1 VRARF
6 LALALGLAALA
17 FPLLAAPAQAGV
29 QVVGGASEALQME
42 IGKGKL
48 IRLSRPATTMFIADP
63 KIADVQV
70 KSPTLVYVIGKA
82 PGATSF
88 YALDGHEQVVA
99 NLSVR
104 VGYDED
110 RLRAMLRAQAPE
122 SHVEVTAADGALIL
136 TGRVASPAEG
146 DDVLRIANLFV
157 QGADDKAKPGQI
169 INRLT
174 IDTPNQ
180 VYLQVR
186 IAEVSRSATKNLGF
200 NWQSIIAIG
209 GSGGYFGLSQGLEI
223 ADKNNTGT
231 LIEPSNGDTGIYGGY
246 RNGPDNIN
254 AMINALQK
262 KGLISILAEPN
273 LTAVSGEPAN
283 FLAGGEY
290 PIPVPQGPGQT
301 TIEYKKYGVS
311 LSFVATILDGGRISL
326 TVKPE
331 VSQLTQAGAISVG
344 GVTVPALTTRRAETT
359 VELGSGDS
367 FAIGGLLQHNVTQDV
382 DKLPWLADVPVLGE
396 LFRSKSFQKND
407 SELVIIVTPYLVKPS
422 SQRLAMPTDPPHPP
436 GAAAPEA
443 SAAAEAPKP
452 EPAKIE
458 PEKKG

>member
-1 VRARF
+1 VKARL
-6 LALALGLAALA
+6 LALALAFAALA
-17 FPLLAAPAQAGV
+17 FQFAAAPAHARV

-88 YALDGHEQVVA
+88 YALDGKEQVVA
-99 NLSVR
+99 NLSLS
-104 VGYDED
+104 VGFDED
-110 RLRAMLRAQAPE
+110 RLRAMLKAQAPD
-122 SHVEVTAADGALIL
+122 SHVQVTAADGALIL

-157 QGADDKAKPGQI
+157 QQGEEKAKPGQI

-174 IDTPNQ
+174 VDTPNQ

-186 IAEVSRSATKNLGF
+186 IAEVSRSATKDLGF
-200 NWQSIIAIG
+200 NWQAFAAVQG
-209 GSGGYFGLSQGLEI
+209 GGAFVGLSQGLQI
-223 ADKNNTGT
+223 AKDDNTTT
-231 LIEPSNGDTGIYGGY
+231 LLQPSTGDTGIFGGY
-246 RNGPDNIN
+246 RHGPTNIN

-262 KGLISILAEPN
+262 KGLVSILAEPN

-290 PIPVPQGPGQT
+290 PVPVPQGPGQT

-367 FAIGGLLQHNVTQDV
+367 FAIGGLLQHNLTQDV
-382 DKLPWLADVPVLGE
+382 SKLPWLGDVPVLGE
-396 LFRSKSFQKND
+396 LFRSKSFLKND
-407 SELVIIVTPYLVKPS
+407 SELVIIVTPYLVRPS
-422 SQRLAMPTDPPHPP
+422 VQRLAAPTDPP
-436 GAAAPEA
+436 GAAPVAAPA
-443 SAAAEAPKP
+443 SAAAGEA
-452 EPAKIE
+452 AKSE

>member
-1 VRARF
+1 MKARF
-6 LALALGLAALA
+6 LVLALALAGFAFHLA
-17 FPLLAAPAQAGV
+17 PTPAYAGV

-48 IRLSRPATTMFIADP
+48 IRLSRPASTMFIADP

-104 VGYDED
+104 VGFDED
-110 RLRAMLRAQAPE
+110 RLRAMLKAQAPE
-122 SHVEVTAADGALIL
+122 SHVEVTAADGTLIL

-157 QGADDKAKPGQI
+157 QQGDDKAKPGQI

-174 IDTPNQ
+174 VDTPNQ

-186 IAEVSRSATKNLGF
+186 IAEVSRSATKDLGF
-200 NWQSIIAIG
+200 NWDAVGAIG
-209 GSGGYFGLSQGLEI
+209 GAGGFFGLSQGLNVVES
-223 ADKNNTGT
+223 DTGK
-231 LIEPSNGDTGIYGGY
+231 LVPPANGDNGIFAGY
-246 RNGPDNIN
+246 RHGADNIN
-254 AMINALQK
+254 VMINALQK

-311 LSFVATILDGGRISL
+311 LAFVATVLDSGRISL

-331 VSQLTQAGAISVG
+331 VSQLSQAGAISVG
-344 GVTVPALTTRRAETT
+344 GVTVPALTTRRVETT

-367 FAIGGLLQHNVTQDV
+367 FAIGGLLQHNLTQDV
-382 DKLPWLADVPVLGE
+382 SKLPWLADVPVLGQ
-396 LFRSKSFQKND
+396 LFRSKSFQKDD
-407 SELVIIVTPYLVKPS
+407 SELMVIVTPYLVRPS
-422 SQRLAMPTDPPHPP
+422 VQRLAAPTDPP
-436 GAAAPEA
+436 GAPTVATPA
-443 SAAAEAPKP
+443 SATAA
-452 EPAKIE
+452 EPAKTE

>member
-1 VRARF
+1 MRPRF
-6 LALALGLAALA
+6 LAVALVLAAFGFHLA
-17 FPLLAAPAQAGV
+17 PTPAHAGV

-48 IRLSRPATTMFIADP
+48 IRLSRPASTMFIADP

-88 YALDGHEQVVA
+88 YALDGKEQVVA

-104 VGYDED
+104 VGFDED
-110 RLRAMLRAQAPE
+110 RLRAMLKAQAPE
-122 SHVEVTAADGALIL
+122 SHVDVTAADGALIL

-157 QGADDKAKPGQI
+157 QQGDDKAKPGQI

-174 IDTPNQ
+174 VDTPNQ

-186 IAEVSRSATKNLGF
+186 IAEVSRSATKDLGF
-200 NWQSIIAIG
+200 NWQAVAAVQG
-209 GSGGYFGLSQGLEI
+209 GGAYVGLSQGLQI
-223 ADKNNTGT
+223 AADNNTTT
-231 LIEPSNGDTGIYGGY
+231 LLQPSTGDTGIFGGY
-246 RNGPDNIN
+246 RHGTTNIN

-311 LSFVATILDGGRISL
+311 LSFVATVLDSGRISL

-331 VSQLTQAGAISVG
+331 VSQLSQAGAISVG
-344 GVTVPALTTRRAETT
+344 GVTVPALTTRRVETT

-367 FAIGGLLQHNVTQDV
+367 FAIGGLLQHNLTQDV
-382 DKLPWLADVPVLGE
+382 SKLPWLADVPVLGE
-396 LFRSKSFQKND
+396 LFRSKTFQKDD
-407 SELVIIVTPYLVKPS
+407 SELVVIVTPYLVQPS
-422 SQRLAMPTDPPHPP
+422 VQRLAAPTDPP
-436 GAAAPEA
+436 GAPTVAAPA
-443 SAAAEAPKP
+443 AAAE
-452 EPAKIE
+452 PAKTE
-458 PEKKG
+458 PERKG

>member
-1 VRARF
+1 VKAHL
-6 LALALGLAALA
+6 LALALAAAATFGVQL
-17 FPLLAAPAQAGV
+17 APAPAHAGV

-48 IRLSRPATTMFIADP
+48 IRLSRPASTMFIADP

-82 PGATSF
+82 PGGTSF
-88 YALDGHEQVVA
+88 YALDSREQVVA

-110 RLRAMLRAQAPE
+110 RLRQMLRVQAPN

-157 QGADDKAKPGQI
+157 QQGEEKAKPGQI

-174 IDTPNQ
+174 VDTPNQ

-200 NWQSIIAIG
+200 NWESIIAVG
-209 GSGGYFGLSQGLEI
+209 SSGGLIGLTQGLDVI
-223 ADKNNTGT
+223 DDNGKFIPPA
-231 LIEPSNGDTGIYGGY
+231 NGDTAIVGGY
-246 RNGPDNIN
+246 HHGGDNIN

-382 DKLPWLADVPVLGE
+382 SKLPWLGDVPVLGQ
-396 LFRSKSFQKND
+396 LFRSKSFQKDD
-407 SELVIIVTPYLVKPS
+407 SELMIIVTPYLVKPS
-422 SQRLAMPTDPPHPP
+422 SQRLATPTDPPRPP
-436 GAAAPEA
+436 SAAAPA
-443 SAAAEAPKP
+443 VSAAADTPKS
-452 EPAKIE
+452 EPAKAE